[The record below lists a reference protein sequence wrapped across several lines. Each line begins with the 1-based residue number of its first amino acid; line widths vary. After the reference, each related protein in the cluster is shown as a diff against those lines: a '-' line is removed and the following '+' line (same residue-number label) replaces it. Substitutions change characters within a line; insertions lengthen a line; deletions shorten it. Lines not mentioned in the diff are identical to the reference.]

1 MNQQRVKVVVA
12 ALTLSFAAAVN
23 IAVHEGY
30 TTNAVIP
37 TEGDVPTYGYGST
50 VKPDGSR
57 VRMGERTDPVN
68 ALKTM
73 HAHLSREEKIF
84 RDSLPGVEMTQAEYD
99 NWMQF
104 VYNFGTGNWMKSS
117 MRRELLAGNPRAACD
132 ALLKY
137 RYAAGYDCSTR
148 INGQPN
154 KRCWGVWTRQQER
167 HAQCLEA
174 MQ

>member
-1 MNQQRVKVVVA
+1 MNQQRIKVVVA

-73 HAHLSREEKIF
+73 QAHISKDEDRIRTCLDGAYLTQGMYDVFVTFAYNIGSAQFCRSSIAQRI
-84 RDSLPGVEMTQAEYD
+84 RDGDHLGSCE
-99 NWMQF
+99 
-104 VYNFGTGNWMKSS
+104 
-117 MRRELLAGNPRAACD
+117 

-137 RYAAGYDCSTR
+137 RYAAGFDCSTP
-148 INGQPN
+148 GN
-154 KRCWGVWTRQQER
+154 KRCYGLWKRRLQER
-167 HAQCLEA
+167 DSCVAALPHG
-174 MQ
+174 